1 MPGIV
6 MHHHFGKVV
15 YSALPEEIKAVLNNV
30 NVYDYGTSAPDSF
43 SYVNFINN
51 KNQKDSKA
59 FSDYVHTHK
68 TKDFFAKLVEISKV
82 DYTMFNYLCGNITH
96 YFLDVFTNPFIS
108 YHSGIY
114 NSKDETTII
123 YRGLQRKLERAMD
136 CYVIEN
142 YYDSKVN
149 SFNIKNK
156 ILKLKKISKNSKESL
171 DRLYLTVYGKNDGY
185 KFVNSSIKWQRRY
198 YSLIFDRFGLKNKFL
213 TKRDDGISQNDYKQV
228 SYYDKTININE
239 IDIFNFKHN
248 TWNNPVD
255 KDMVSTDSFFD
266 LLDKAKKVCVNCIQ
280 DLYTAIYGNETFD
293 VEAYFKDLSYITGIP
308 CTYDLEMKFFNIIF
322 KKDLSKTN

>member
-1 MPGIV
+1 
-6 MHHHFGKVV
+6 
-15 YSALPEEIKAVLNNV
+15 
-30 NVYDYGTSAPDSF
+30 
-43 SYVNFINN
+43 
-51 KNQKDSKA
+51 
-59 FSDYVHTHK
+59 
-68 TKDFFAKLVEISKV
+68 
-82 DYTMFNYLCGNITH
+82 MFNYLCGNITH

-228 SYYDKTININE
+228 SYYDKIINLNE

-322 KKDLSKTN
+322 KKDLSKSN